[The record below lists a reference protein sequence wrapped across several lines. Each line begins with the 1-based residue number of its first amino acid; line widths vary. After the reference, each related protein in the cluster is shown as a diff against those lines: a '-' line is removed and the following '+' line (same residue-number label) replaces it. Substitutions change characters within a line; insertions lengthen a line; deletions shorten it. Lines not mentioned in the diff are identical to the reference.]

1 MTARLTLTAIAV
13 AAAALLATTD
23 AKAVPIST
31 FYDTGVDA
39 SHATLA
45 NNAAETHYAI
55 ISTPDGSAPGAR
67 VATSANGFPIP
78 PWIGNDSLSAWI
90 GPKTDSA
97 LDGPSGQ
104 YDYRTTFS
112 LTGFNA
118 NTAVLNG
125 QWAADDVG
133 VDILINGVSTKQ
145 TVNGFSAF
153 SSFAVTSG
161 FISGLNT
168 IDFLVQNNGGPTGL
182 RVEGVLTAAVP
193 EPASVFILGVGLAG
207 VGLFR
212 RFKRT

>member
-55 ISTPDGSAPGAR
+55 ISTPDGSTPGVR

-78 PWIGNDSLSAWI
+78 PWIGDDSLSAWI

-104 YDYRTTFS
+104 YDYRTTFN

-118 NTAVLNG
+118 TTAALTG
-125 QWAADDVG
+125 QWAADDAG

-153 SSFAVTSG
+153 NSFSVTSG

-193 EPASVFILGVGLAG
+193 EPASVVILGVGLAG

>member
-1 MTARLTLTAIAV
+1 MTARLTLIAIAM
-13 AAAALLATTD
+13 AAVALLATTD
-23 AKAVPIST
+23 AKAVPIGT

-55 ISTPDGSAPGAR
+55 ISTPDGSTPGVR

-78 PWIGNDSLSAWI
+78 PWIGDDSLSAWI

-104 YDYRTTFS
+104 YDYRTTFN

-118 NTAVLNG
+118 TTAALTG
-125 QWAADDVG
+125 QWAADDAG

-153 SSFAVTSG
+153 NSFSVTSG

-182 RVEGVLTAAVP
+182 RVEGALTAAVP
-193 EPASVFILGVGLAG
+193 EPATLAILSVGL
-207 VGLFR
+207 VGIAFFR
-212 RFKRT
+212 RFKRA